1 MKEGGGLVGGTCE
14 HCEDRAPSG
23 PRQDSV
29 RTLSG
34 LCQDSVRTLSGLCQD
49 CQDRCRRSTNQVEV
63 RGELLFAGFRVAKEG
78 ADGLE
83 AVHSP
88 RGFVCLS
95 PWLGGRLQH
104 RKREGAGQLGT
115 SEPLSCEERGGFCAV
130 RTLSERCQNTV
141 RTLSERCQNGQVSV
155 RTGVGA
161 PQTRLDALF
170 ISKIPCVSGT
180 QGILGCDG
188 CTGDSRAVS
197 FVTRSILDATS
208 IYRCTAVLRWH
219 LHTRSHFTIL
229 GQGSVSG
236 DTVCRVHRAP
246 RGEQGAREHEKAV

>member
-1 MKEGGGLVGGTCE
+1 MKEGGSLVGGTCE

-34 LCQDSVRTLSGLCQD
+34 LCQDSVKTLSGLCQD
-49 CQDRCRRSTNQVEV
+49 SQDRCRRSTNQVEV

-161 PQTRLDALF
+161 PQTRF
-170 ISKIPCVSGT
+170 ST
-180 QGILGCDG
+180 
-188 CTGDSRAVS
+188 T
-197 FVTRSILDATS
+197 
-208 IYRCTAVLRWH
+208 
-219 LHTRSHFTIL
+219 
-229 GQGSVSG
+229 
-236 DTVCRVHRAP
+236 
-246 RGEQGAREHEKAV
+246 

>member
-1 MKEGGGLVGGTCE
+1 MSTVKTV
-14 HCEDRAPSG
+14 R
-23 PRQDSV
+23 RQDPA
-29 RTLSG
+29 
-34 LCQDSVRTLSGLCQD
+34 RTLSGLCQD

-155 RTGVGA
+155 RTGAGA
-161 PQTRLDALF
+161 PQTRFASPAAHCIRSLWHFAQHVTWKPRLQPGC
-170 ISKIPCVSGT
+170 IQKI
-180 QGILGCDG
+180 
-188 CTGDSRAVS
+188 
-197 FVTRSILDATS
+197 
-208 IYRCTAVLRWH
+208 
-219 LHTRSHFTIL
+219 
-229 GQGSVSG
+229 
-236 DTVCRVHRAP
+236 
-246 RGEQGAREHEKAV
+246 